1 MSRKPITR
9 LLLVE
14 DNAGDARLIREML
27 DEPGSRQIE
36 LTHVPCMRD
45 AERHLAQH
53 ATDIIVLDLGLPDAQ
68 GLEAVQRG
76 HAAAPRTPLVVL
88 TGLDDESLAEL
99 ALQAGAQEH
108 LIKDQIDARALLRAL
123 RYAVE
128 RKTMEEALLAEK
140 ERAQATLNCIGDAVA
155 CTDSSGNVSFLNLV
169 AERLTGWSWREAAGR
184 PMVEVLRIVK
194 GASREGSSSQ
204 LEGVIGDGPALA
216 SQSNHILVRRD
227 GVQIPVEDSVAPIH
241 DREGLTDG
249 AVTVF
254 RDVSAGRAK
263 ALQMTHSAE
272 HDFLT
277 GLPNRMLLNDRLRH
291 AIALAPRH
299 RKQVAVLFLDLDG
312 FKHINDSLG
321 HAIGDKLLQSIA
333 GRLVACVRGADTVC
347 RQGGDEFVVLLSE
360 VDRPEDIAVMARR
373 MLKAVAKAHFI
384 DQHDLHVTTSIG
396 ASVFPD
402 DGLDAETLMKNADTA
417 MYQAKENGRE
427 SCQFFRPAMNARAEE
442 RQSMEESL
450 RRALERHEFELH
462 YQPKIDLRTG
472 EITGGEA
479 LIRWTHPL
487 RGLVAPAQFIP
498 VAEDSGLILPIGDW
512 VLREACRQARAWV
525 DAGLRLTTIAVNIS
539 GMEFRAERFLEGVF
553 AILEETRLDPRCLQ
567 LELTESVLMRHA
579 ASTEAI
585 LGKLRAIGVQVAV
598 DDFGTGYSSLS
609 VLSQFPIDVLK
620 IDQSFVRQI
629 TTSPDRTTI
638 VAAVIGMGQNLNL
651 RVIAEGAETEEE
663 LAFLQAHHCDE
674 AQGHYFSRPVPPRE
688 FARMLRSGISERLLP
703 LRGQIGGAPLAELQL
718 DI

>member
-76 HAAAPRTPLVVL
+76 RAAAPRTPLVVL

-204 LEGVIGDGPALA
+204 VEGVIGDGPALA
-216 SQSNHILVRRD
+216 SPSNHILVRRD

-360 VDRPEDIAVMARR
+360 VERPEDIAVMARR

-487 RGLVAPAQFIP
+487 RGLVAPSQFIP

-703 LRGQIGGAPLAELQL
+703 LRGQIGGAPLVELQL